1 MPKEFLSALL
11 KRRSDVDHAAE
22 TWESAPSQSNADA
35 SHLAGLKFD
44 APSAKVWLKQLEPT
58 PEEDALAGALADGLV
73 ERAQEGPEA
82 HVPRAL
88 TEADKERLQQLQ
100 DSLQA
105 LKLDISEQRSELS
118 KERQE
123 IDRRQAEVAERERA
137 LEEERDSQE
146 RREAARRDYPQPE
159 WLDNLEGTIN
169 VGVVGNSGVGK
180 SLLINKLRRVRPHAD
195 GWAPVGV
202 NETTERPTVYCF
214 PGQPRVR
221 LWDVPGAGTQA
232 VPSDAYV
239 HRMGLRY
246 FDRVVIVSAGRFT
259 QMEVELQAE
268 LERHEVPF
276 FMVRTKVDIDIW
288 NNREDNN
295 AKEAE
300 TLKQIR
306 EDVLQK
312 AGLKQVFLVSA
323 RDPESWDMPALLRE
337 IFPGLKRQLQADA
350 PEFCPE
356 KPASP
361 WNDAWAMPPMY
372 SATLAGLQGRWQDEY
387 QAVYFIQGNTAHV
400 TLNNGRC
407 ATVPLTQGQGTVH
420 WVGRWYVLEDDI
432 LKATQ
437 GGELRW
443 RSENVNEKQ
452 LKWSWLE

>member
-11 KRRSDVDHAAE
+11 KRRSDVDDAAE
-22 TWESAPSQSNADA
+22 TWESAPSQSSADA
-35 SHLAGLKFD
+35 SHLSGLKFD
-44 APSAKVWLKQLEPT
+44 APSAKEWLQQLEPT
-58 PEEDALAGALADGLV
+58 PEEDALAGALADGLA

-88 TEADKERLQQLQ
+88 TEADRERLREMHDALK
-100 DSLQA
+100 A
-105 LKLDISEQRSELS
+105 LKLSISEERSELS

-123 IDRRQAEVAERERA
+123 IDRRQAELAERERA
-137 LEEERDSQE
+137 LEEERDNQD

-239 HRMGLRY
+239 QRMGLRY

-276 FMVRTKVDIDIW
+276 YMVRTKVDIDIW

-295 AKEAE
+295 ANEAD

-323 RDPESWDMPALLRE
+323 RDPENWDMPLLLKE
-337 IFPGLKRQLQADA
+337 IFPGLKRQMQADA
-350 PEFCPE
+350 PAFCPGQ
-356 KPASP
+356 PASP

-407 ATVPLTQGQGTVH
+407 ATVPLDQGQGTVH

-443 RSENVNEKQ
+443 RPQNVNDKA
-452 LKWSWLE
+452 LKWWWLE

>member
-11 KRRSDVDHAAE
+11 KRRSDVDDAAE

-35 SHLAGLKFD
+35 SHLSGLKFD
-44 APSAKVWLKQLEPT
+44 APSAKEWLKQLEPT
-58 PEEDALAGALADGLV
+58 PEEDGLA

-100 DSLQA
+100 DSLKA
-105 LKLDISEQRSELS
+105 LKLDISEQRDELS

-123 IDRRQAEVAERERA
+123 IDRRQAELADRERA
-137 LEEERDSQE
+137 LEEERDNQE
-146 RREAARRDYPQPE
+146 RREAVRRDYPQPE

-232 VPSDAYV
+232 VPSDQYV
-239 HRMGLRY
+239 QRMGLRY

-268 LERHEVPF
+268 LERHSVPF
-276 FMVRTKVDIDIW
+276 YMVRTKVDIDVW

-295 AKEAE
+295 ANEAE

-323 RDPESWDMPALLRE
+323 RDPENWDMPLLLKE
-337 IFPGLKRQLQADA
+337 IFPGLKRQMQADA
-350 PEFCPE
+350 PTFCPGQ
-356 KPASP
+356 PASP

-372 SATLAGLQGRWQDEY
+372 SAALAGLQGRWQDEF

-420 WVGRWYVLEDDI
+420 WVSRWYVLEDDI

-443 RSENVNEKQ
+443 RPQNVNDKP
-452 LKWSWLE
+452 LKWWWLE